1 MQTRKNTVIV
11 GIPENAIRPW
21 PVGCPYVQVSIS
33 IYQMTAVSK
42 TDMDIEDDELDT
54 DRYDAIEL
62 GWLKGKLFASA
73 KSMKN
78 KWQSMVSPDAVG
90 VINPYT
96 VLPWLTDKA
105 TLVISDF
112 NVSSN
117 YDEVMNQLP
126 TICAQ
131 LYQVYPNRIILLKS
145 PTDPAKKD

>member
-33 IYQMTAVSK
+33 IYQMNAVSK
-42 TDMDIEDDELDT
+42 VDKDDDGLGT

-62 GWLKGKLFASA
+62 GRLDGKLYAST
-73 KSMKN
+73 KN
-78 KWQSMVSPDAVG
+78 MEKKWQSMVSPDAVG

-105 TLVISDF
+105 TLVISDL
-112 NVSSN
+112 NISSN
-117 YDEVMNQLP
+117 
-126 TICAQ
+126 
-131 LYQVYPNRIILLKS
+131 
-145 PTDPAKKD
+145 

>member
-1 MQTRKNTVIV
+1 MQNNTVIV
-11 GIPENAIRPW
+11 GIPEDAIRPW

-42 TDMDIEDDELDT
+42 TDIDDDGLDT
-54 DRYDAIEL
+54 DRYEAVEL
-62 GWLKGKLFASA
+62 GRLEGKLFASA

-78 KWQSMVSPDAVG
+78 KWQAMVSPDAVG

-112 NVSSN
+112 EVSKN
-117 YDEVMNQLP
+117 YDEIMDQLP

-131 LYQVYPNRIILLKS
+131 LYQVYPNRIILLKP
-145 PTDPAKKD
+145 PTDPAKDD